1 VTVSETADGRE
12 TTRGRGELRVEGL
25 RKRFGGQ
32 VAVDGV
38 SFTVAPGALVGLIGP
53 NGSGKTTLLNLLNG
67 VYRPDAGSIRL
78 GGVELAGRP
87 SARFVRHG
95 VTRTF
100 QTTRVFTTV
109 TALENMLVPLLH
121 ARGSTGARSQA
132 RARALELLEFVG
144 LADHRDTPASELSG
158 GQQKLLEFVR
168 ALMTDPVVVL
178 MDEPFAGVHPSVK
191 ELMRQRIVERNA
203 QGTSFVIV
211 SHEIPDLMRLS
222 GEVICM
228 SDGKVVAAGTPDEVT
243 ADERVVRAYLGS
255 TGRRARGRGPDETPD
270 HQPDDAPDGEPDG
283 GRSAG
288 AASERTRQQ

>member
-1 VTVSETADGRE
+1 VTVTADATGPGTARGAE
-12 TTRGRGELRVEGL
+12 QGAAPGAGRGGLRVEGL

-38 SFTVAPGALVGLIGP
+38 GFTVTPGALVGLIGP

-78 GGVELAGRP
+78 DGVELAGRP

-100 QTTRVFTTV
+100 QTTRVFSTV

-121 ARGSTGARSQA
+121 ARESRAGVQ
-132 RARALELLEFVG
+132 ARALELLNFVG

-168 ALMTDPVVVL
+168 ALMTDPVIVL

-191 ELMRQRIVERNA
+191 ELMRQRISERNE

-222 GEVICM
+222 GQVVCM
-228 SDGKVVAAGTPDEVT
+228 SDGQVVAAGAPEEVT
-243 ADERVVRAYLGS
+243 ADERVISAYLG
-255 TGRRARGRGPDETPD
+255 
-270 HQPDDAPDGEPDG
+270 
-283 GRSAG
+283 RSA
-288 AASERTRQQ
+288 ATERAQASGERSPEP